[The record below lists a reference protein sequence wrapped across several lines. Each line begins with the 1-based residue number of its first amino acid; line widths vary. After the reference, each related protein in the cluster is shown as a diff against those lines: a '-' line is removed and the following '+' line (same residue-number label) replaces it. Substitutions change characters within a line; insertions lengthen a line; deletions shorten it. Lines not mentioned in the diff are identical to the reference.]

1 MKQIK
6 VWVLRLPAT
15 GEFFGKLYDAPI
27 LFATRRQAMERAL
40 HGFTSYR
47 PVKAILTIQEPKS

>member
-15 GEFFGKLYDAPI
+15 GEFLGQFSGAPV
-27 LFATRRQAMERAL
+27 LFATRRQARAKSVL
-40 HGFTSYR
+40 GYSSYR
-47 PVKAILTIQEPKS
+47 PVKATLTIQEPKS